1 MSTVAQPRTFA
12 SPLAGRHA
20 QLRSIGSSLAAV
32 ILALILGGALMAIA
46 GGDPIS
52 GYRAMIDGV
61 FGTPY
66 GMGQALILAAPL
78 TIIGLGLA
86 LAFKGRVYNI
96 GAEGQFLMGAL
107 GAGAVAIVVPIHA
120 GALLVLL
127 AILAGILAGVFW
139 GGIVGVLRARF
150 GVNEVIT
157 SLLLTYIAGFIFSW
171 SIRDPFHAPG
181 VSGLQGKAVPENTIF
196 PTFTS
201 LYVHPGVFAAIA
213 LVPIVAYLMA
223 RTPFGF
229 RVRMLGLN
237 ADAAEVA
244 GVPRGRMVVWLMV
257 VSGGLAGLA
266 GAIQIFGVADRLD
279 PSISAG
285 YGFTAIVVALLG
297 RLRAFGVLL
306 AALFFAVLQSGGQ
319 AMSVNEDLPYAIVLA
334 IEGTFVV
341 FLLIADRLARR

>member
-1 MSTVAQPRTFA
+1 VSAVAQARGFV

-20 QLRSIGSSLAAV
+20 QLRAVGSSLAA
-32 ILALILGGALMAIA
+32 IALALVLGGALMAVA

-66 GMGQALILAAPL
+66 GIGQALILAAPL

-107 GAGAVAIVVPIHA
+107 AAGIVAIVLPLA
-120 GALLVLL
+120 AWLLVLV
-127 AILAGILAGVFW
+127 AIACGTAAGVAW
-139 GGIVGVLRARF
+139 GGVVGVLRARW
-150 GVNEVIT
+150 GINEVIT
-157 SLLLTYIAGFIFSW
+157 SLLLTYVAGLLFSW

-181 VSGLQGKAVPENTIF
+181 VSGLQGKAVPKDTIF

-201 LYVHPGVFAAIA
+201 LFVHPGVFAAVA
-213 LVPIVAYLMA
+213 LVPVVGYLMA

-229 RVRMLGLN
+229 HVRMLGLN
-237 ADAAEVA
+237 PDAAEVA
-244 GVPRGRMVVWLMV
+244 GVPRGRMVVRLMAI
-257 VSGGLAGLA
+257 SGGLAGLA

-297 RLRAFGVLL
+297 RLRAVGVLL
-306 AALFFAVLQSGGQ
+306 AALFLAFLQSGGQ
-319 AMSVNEDLPYAIVLA
+319 AMSVNENLPYAIVLA
-334 IEGTFVV
+334 IQGTFVV
-341 FLLIADRLARR
+341 LLLVADRFARR

>member
-1 MSTVAQPRTFA
+1 VSAIAQARGFA

-20 QLRSIGSSLAAV
+20 QLRAIGSSLAAIV
-32 ILALILGGALMAIA
+32 LALVLGGVLMAIA
-46 GGDPIS
+46 GGDPIA

-66 GMGQALILAAPL
+66 SIGQWLILAAPL

-86 LAFKGRVYNI
+86 LAFRGRVYNI

-107 GAGAVAIVVPIHA
+107 AAGAVAIVLPVAPW
-120 GALLVLL
+120 LLVLV
-127 AILAGILAGVFW
+127 AIACGIGAGVAW
-139 GGIVGVLRARF
+139 GGVVGVLRARW

-157 SLLLTYIAGFIFSW
+157 SLLLTYVASLFFSW

-181 VSGLQGKAVPENTIF
+181 VSGLQGKAVPKDTIF

-201 LYVHPGVFAAIA
+201 LYVHPGVFAAAA
-213 LVPIVAYLMA
+213 LVPMVGYLMA

-237 ADAAEVA
+237 PDAAEVA
-244 GVPRGRMVVWLMV
+244 GVPRGRMVVRLMAI
-257 VSGGLAGLA
+257 SGGLAGLA

-297 RLRAFGVLL
+297 RLRALGVLL
-306 AALFFAVLQSGGQ
+306 AALFLAFLQSGGQ
-319 AMSVNEDLPYAIVLA
+319 AMSVNENLPYAIVLA
-334 IEGTFVV
+334 MQGTFVV
-341 FLLIADRLARR
+341 LLLVADRFARR